1 MNLLQMNDQN
11 VASMRRYY
19 SQNFIE
25 GASLDDCHNVDTR
38 VTESNRLIWT
48 KSAIFLLDIFT
59 RNLVRSPPPPP
70 PTTTTTTTTTT
81 TEDPYVA
88 AEFDSLDLDYPGKN

>member
-38 VTESNRLIWT
+38 VTESNRLI
-48 KSAIFLLDIFT
+48 
-59 RNLVRSPPPPP
+59 
-70 PTTTTTTTTTT
+70 
-81 TEDPYVA
+81 
-88 AEFDSLDLDYPGKN
+88 